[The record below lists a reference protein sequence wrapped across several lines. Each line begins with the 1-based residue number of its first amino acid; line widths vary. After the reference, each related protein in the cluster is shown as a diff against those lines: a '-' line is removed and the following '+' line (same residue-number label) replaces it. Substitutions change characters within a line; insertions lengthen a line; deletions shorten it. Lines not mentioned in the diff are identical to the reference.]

1 MLPNYYHAIR
11 RLKAF
16 TSKCKVTVCVVPND
30 TRQNLPY
37 AMQTFRDENPNIYVE
52 FLTQRDFSIAER
64 CLLNGEI
71 DYLIAHD
78 PLHEQEQI
86 EKTFLQNDPLCIIL
100 PKDHPLAD
108 REEVSIY
115 DLDGMELLETYYGTM
130 VAKNIEQLYH
140 IHFKS
145 IGCRP
150 DIRRD
155 MVLFSLHYES
165 RAMLCYESDIAA
177 FHIDGLKKFE
187 LKGVKPQPFVLMEVK
202 GDKKPEF
209 QRRMKSY
216 LLTKVYK

>member
-30 TRQNLPY
+30 TRQNLLY

-86 EKTFLQNDPLCIIL
+86 EKPF
-100 PKDHPLAD
+100 
-108 REEVSIY
+108 
-115 DLDGMELLETYYGTM
+115 
-130 VAKNIEQLYH
+130 
-140 IHFKS
+140 
-145 IGCRP
+145 CRMTRSASFCQRTTRWP
-150 DIRRD
+150 TGRR
-155 MVLFSLHYES
+155 SPS
-165 RAMLCYESDIAA
+165 
-177 FHIDGLKKFE
+177 
-187 LKGVKPQPFVLMEVK
+187 
-202 GDKKPEF
+202 
-209 QRRMKSY
+209 
-216 LLTKVYK
+216 TT